1 MRSHCLPFFKNQYC
15 HQNLHPH
22 QQHHL
27 HKHHYY
33 QIHLKILKVTFT
45 WIMTTDSKPPGFNVS
60 SRFVKMVITAMC
72 DFYYYLICFTDK
84 AFLAVVIVITT
95 IILVIVSPSQGKSLR
110 NRIESAW
117 DTDSSE
123 LGLSSEA
130 LSRRPKF
137 VAGDPVS
144 DSLRSEVEMNLR
156 GLQHGAAVL
165 LTKHV
170 RTTTPVFT
178 TITHVHYT
186 PGMTLFNF
194 KRSLSTVSPIFPN
207 TTHIHYTLR
216 VTCFNFKRS

>member
-1 MRSHCLPFFKNQYC
+1 
-15 HQNLHPH
+15 
-22 QQHHL
+22 
-27 HKHHYY
+27 
-33 QIHLKILKVTFT
+33 
-45 WIMTTDSKPPGFNVS
+45 MTTDTKPPGFKVS
-60 SRFVKMVITAMC
+60 SRCVKMVFSTMC
-72 DFYYYLICFTDK
+72 NFYYYLICFTDK

-123 LGLSSEA
+123 LGLSSES

-170 RTTTPVFT
+170 RTTTPIFT
-178 TITHVHYT
+178 ATTHIHYT
-186 PGMTLFNF
+186 PGMTRFNF
-194 KRSLSTVSPIFPN
+194 KRSLSTVITIFTT

-216 VTCFNFKRS
+216 VTCFNFKCSLITISPIFPTTTHIHCTH